1 MYNIP
6 GVCSPTFE
14 CWKSEPA
21 ELQAQEAAP
30 QPFEVWGLMGIA
42 QAGYHTGFCALPA
55 ANHLEEEPTYRR

>member
-1 MYNIP
+1 MWNIP

-14 CWKSEPA
+14 CWKEAPDHDGTDEPV
-21 ELQAQEAAP
+21 AP

-55 ANHLEEEPTYRR
+55 SADEAARRD